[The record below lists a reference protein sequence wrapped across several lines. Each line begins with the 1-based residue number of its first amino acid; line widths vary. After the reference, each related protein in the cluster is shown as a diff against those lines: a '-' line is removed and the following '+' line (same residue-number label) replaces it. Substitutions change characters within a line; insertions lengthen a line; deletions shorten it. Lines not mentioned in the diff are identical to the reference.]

1 LNISCNLLHIVLK
14 VKNRLVAWVQNGYK
28 CMDCLSLWLPG
39 LLWAAVQCLLPS
51 VVSIIS
57 QITSLGEGQNSKYSF
72 YCVSLSHHHKIEKL
86 LSRAIISQGS
96 SVFHFFTLKSETST
110 KSTNPTNLYSA
121 AVTCRTLYQRRAS
134 EWFSLIHRNL
144 CPPRLCNLA
153 RRGWN
158 EDKYLKSREP

>member
-1 LNISCNLLHIVLK
+1 MVLS
-14 VKNRLVAWVQNGYK
+14 VSVVYPHGHVA
-28 CMDCLSLWLPG
+28 SG
-39 LLWAAVQCLLPS
+39 LLPLTSTGQHHKRAS
-51 VVSIIS
+51 HH
-57 QITSLGEGQNSKYSF
+57 TSLAGERSKFKIRRTFSTE
-72 YCVSLSHHHKIEKL
+72 CVSLSHHHKIEKL

-153 RRGWN
+153 RRG
-158 EDKYLKSREP
+158 